1 MRTNSPHHH
10 HAFLLGKPPYLA
22 PPGLNTGGCRPI
34 ACGNT
39 GSGYGYFAIAQY
51 AYAATPISLS
61 LNTARQRC
69 YWLRQYAPHCCNNA
83 ETIYAKA

>member
-1 MRTNSPHHH
+1 MRTNSPAP

-51 AYAATPISLS
+51 AYAKPNYLYTEAANS
-61 LNTARQRC
+61 
-69 YWLRQYAPHCCNNA
+69 
-83 ETIYAKA
+83 

>member
-1 MRTNSPHHH
+1 MRTNSPAP

-51 AYAATPISLS
+51 AYAKPKNRHTEAA
-61 LNTARQRC
+61 NTR
-69 YWLRQYAPHCCNNA
+69 APYTSASSSAWNFV
-83 ETIYAKA
+83 